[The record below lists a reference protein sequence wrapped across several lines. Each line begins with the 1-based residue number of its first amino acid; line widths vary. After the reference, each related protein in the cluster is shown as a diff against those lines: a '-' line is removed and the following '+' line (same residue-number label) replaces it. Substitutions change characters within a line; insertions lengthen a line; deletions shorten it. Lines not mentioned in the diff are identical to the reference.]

1 MKNYISISKK
11 IKNFKRIIKIDGDK
25 SISIRSLIFASLAT
39 GKSKIQNLLES
50 EDVINTIKC
59 LKKLGVNI
67 KKKERTYLVNGAG
80 INKYKF
86 RENLTLDAGNSG
98 TLARLLFSTLV
109 SSPYKIKLIGDQSLS
124 KRDFARIINPLSDLG
139 AKFFPKNRKKLP
151 LMIQNCRKNKK
162 NKFYELKGSAQVKS
176 AIMIAGLQFKTITE
190 IIAKESRNHTENFF
204 KFLKIPIKIKKTK
217 SFDKIKIK
225 GIDKFNSFNYTIP
238 SDISS
243 SLFFLALTILTKKSE
258 ITIKNVNINSTRTG
272 AIKILSKM
280 GIKFRFKNIKNYKGE
295 KISDIF
301 VKSPKEINSINCPK
315 TFNSSAIDEFLIIF
329 LIAAKAKGTSYF
341 KDLGELNHKESPRL
355 TIGSKFLTMIGVK
368 NYCFN
373 NNIKIIGNPKLKL
386 NGNFVMKDFMKD
398 HRVFMMSTI
407 AALTLGGN
415 WKIYDPQS
423 AKTSFPAFLKLVKKL
438 GGKFV

>member
-151 LMIQNCRKNKK
+151 
-162 NKFYELKGSAQVKS
+162 EW
-176 AIMIAGLQFKTITE
+176 T
-190 IIAKESRNHTENFF
+190 
-204 KFLKIPIKIKKTK
+204 
-217 SFDKIKIK
+217 
-225 GIDKFNSFNYTIP
+225 
-238 SDISS
+238 
-243 SLFFLALTILTKKSE
+243 
-258 ITIKNVNINSTRTG
+258 
-272 AIKILSKM
+272 
-280 GIKFRFKNIKNYKGE
+280 
-295 KISDIF
+295 
-301 VKSPKEINSINCPK
+301 K
-315 TFNSSAIDEFLIIF
+315 TFYQLLRDKAQTFFDHQVFLI
-329 LIAAKAKGTSYF
+329 
-341 KDLGELNHKESPRL
+341 
-355 TIGSKFLTMIGVK
+355 
-368 NYCFN
+368 
-373 NNIKIIGNPKLKL
+373 
-386 NGNFVMKDFMKD
+386 
-398 HRVFMMSTI
+398 
-407 AALTLGGN
+407 
-415 WKIYDPQS
+415 
-423 AKTSFPAFLKLVKKL
+423 
-438 GGKFV
+438 